1 MYLYGNLKRLWK
13 NENLREWGNV
23 NVITKIDIKKRN
35 TLNLFVQQHKYDR
48 ERVHNRRINAGSQTL
63 HRGDMEKET
72 IAQDTQSLNM
82 KVEKFAS
89 DLEHIKLLMSQRMKT
104 IEYSN

>member
-1 MYLYGNLKRLWK
+1 M
-13 NENLREWGNV
+13 NEL
-23 NVITKIDIKKRN
+23 
-35 TLNLFVQQHKYDR
+35 VQHNRYDR

-63 HRGDMEKET
+63 HRGDMGKEA

-82 KVEKFAS
+82 KMEKIVS
-89 DLEHIKLLMSQRMKT
+89 DLDHIKSLMSQRMKT